1 MSESV
6 RVTVDAEPREPGLW
20 RTHRA
25 ARRRAGG
32 ALPRGPEA
40 AITFP
45 RTLDEASR
53 AVGEFR
59 AGGTDLSKRFR
70 TDVSRGSIVD
80 LRDLGDL
87 DRIQWGT
94 GVACASGRES
104 GSRHWRGA
112 ESCARPTP
120 GPAAAALAT
129 PQIRTIGEFY
139 GDGADPTRDHL
150 LEPGRL
156 LTSVALP
163 RPVAGERAACVRTIG
178 LRPGAM
184 ATGRGGGAARRRDD
198 HLRPGRG
205 RWRGARPAAPV
216 RGSTMIAGR
225 RHRGLSD
232 TAHRR

>member
-112 ESCARPTP
+112 EVVREAYPRSGR
-120 GPAAAALAT
+120 
-129 PQIRTIGEFY
+129 RRV
-139 GDGADPTRDHL
+139 GDAADPDHRRVL
-150 LEPGRL
+150 RRRRGPD
-156 LTSVALP
+156 P
-163 RPVAGERAACVRTIG
+163 RSPARARTASHQRRI
-178 LRPGAM
+178 AE
-184 ATGRGGGAARRRDD
+184 TGGGGAGGVRADHRTAPGRNGHWSRRWCGAPARRSPSPGSRSVAW
-198 HLRPGRG
+198 RPSR
-205 RWRGARPAAPV
+205 RSGARLDHDRWTPAPGIV
-216 RGSTMIAGR
+216 
-225 RHRGLSD
+225 
-232 TAHRR
+232 